1 MDKEQRRRTRIPIQL
16 SVSVQVDYERIPVTS
31 RNLSLKG
38 LLCSPDPRLTI
49 GSNCRVTLRLAPDVH
64 VSVQG
69 TVVRSSRQEIAIDF
83 LAMDED
89 SFAHLKKI
97 VEYNS
102 QDADQIDEELLRPAF
117 LPPSPDE
124 Q

>member
-16 SVSVQVDYERIPVTS
+16 SVSVQVHYERIPVTTK
-31 RNLSLKG
+31 NLSLKG
-38 LLCSPDPRLTI
+38 LLCSPDPRLAI
-49 GSNCRVTLRLAPDVH
+49 GTNCRVTLRLAPDVH
-64 VSVQG
+64 VSVHG

-83 LAMDED
+83 IDMDED

-97 VEYNS
+97 IEYNS

-117 LPPSPDE
+117 LPPSTDE
-124 Q
+124 H